1 MTTINEQNAKQ
12 IRKPMEVYV
21 RMDLSDKSITMTY
34 SGYSSAKIADGK
46 LDQTD
51 WKMRKLTDLQGDG
64 YPLDESCVLY
74 NPNTTSSARN
84 GKIGIRGNIGEPVSV
99 TITGSDVMDS
109 VSISVTGA
117 SAVTHDGGTST
128 ISGGTSIISVEA
140 TTTTLTFT
148 PKSADRRVEIS
159 DILPGVVFNVTNETM
174 ISCTLSLRADLS
186 IIDPTL
192 PESEM
197 NLEFYY
203 DEDIS
208 ETLAAIPEDT
218 PITYRA
224 GYDGD
229 LSPERKF
236 YIADQVAYKDNV
248 VSVHAVDAVHFFDK
262 LPYALATVDRLY
274 DNVGGTNDDN
284 SDLYYFTRLLGALVY
299 MAIPGTYRDYVYA
312 KETTRKTL
320 SRCVFENGSEVR
332 NLLAQAMAYF
342 HIADG
347 QDFCD
352 SGDVL
357 WPVYVDAGRPDYRAA
372 FNSSATKRR
381 VYETDCADIERK
393 IEKKISKVLFS
404 DRQLIQPPIG
414 GSGDYR
420 FSHIEVGSASW
431 YQGEPAYVSLDDY
444 TFFWAFGFFSNEF
457 NTQSG
462 MSEVE
467 YVLPA
472 SSNGWYKAY
481 TDGIYPTGIDE
492 QYVSAYGTI
501 LMSQGVSQQTVKF
514 YADPSETSGQIGTQ
528 YNQVIPANAYYMDT
542 GWFLDNLRSTPAMW
556 NRLKALGVVSD
567 GNNMTVPAY
576 GGKLQSEDNVLT
588 FTSEEPGDTVEIDLD
603 IKGRVF
609 GTRTENG
616 RLETIFP
623 DLCMQSIFD
632 KSPNKG
638 SFTWKGDPRM
648 QPRDVFTFVKLDG
661 TEIDCT
667 IEQIDLEH
675 VGGGTTARITYREG
689 IV

>member
-12 IRKPMEVYV
+12 IRKPMEVYA

-46 LDQTD
+46 LDQTN

-74 NPNTTSSARN
+74 NPNTTASARN

-117 SAVTHDGGTST
+117 SDVTHDGSTST

-159 DILPGVVFNVTNETM
+159 DIIPGIMFNVTNENM

-186 IIDPTL
+186 IVDPTL

-236 YIADQVAYKDNV
+236 YIADQVTYKDNV
-248 VSVHAVDAVHFFDK
+248 VSVHAVDAVHFLDIE
-262 LPYALATVDRLY
+262 LPMITAPLVSQKMTQIVALIGRILY
-274 DNVGGTNDDN
+274 DLKLRSINSSPRNVFYFFDEREEAQTQRAYKTTEGLTFREYIAFWMNMIRYHDIPPEYFEDTSYGT
-284 SDLYYFTRLLGALVY
+284 
-299 MAIPGTYRDYVYA
+299 
-312 KETTRKTL
+312 
-320 SRCVFENGSEVR
+320 
-332 NLLAQAMAYF
+332 
-342 HIADG
+342 
-347 QDFCD
+347 DFWFD
-352 SGDVL
+352 
-357 WPVYVDAGRPDYRAA
+357 YVDAGIPYLRMIPSPNEERNVWEINESDIGDRDRA
-372 FNSSATKRR
+372 
-381 VYETDCADIERK
+381 
-393 IEKKISKVLFS
+393 IEKKITALKMETQSVKIPADSAINEGNTPV
-404 DRQLIQPPIG
+404 G
-414 GSGDYR
+414 TAR
-420 FSHIEVGSASW
+420 FIKGVG
-431 YQGEPAYVSLDDY
+431 VSLDFNTDVADFSVAVPESTLPNEY
-444 TFFWAFGFFSNEF
+444 NWPWTPVIPMATDGDVNANMWQYKEDSVFSN
-457 NTQSG
+457 
-462 MSEVE
+462 
-467 YVLPA
+467 
-472 SSNGWYKAY
+472 
-481 TDGIYPTGIDE
+481 IYPYCEFVGHSGIPN
-492 QYVSAYGTI
+492 GTI
-501 LMSQGVSQQTVKF
+501 LSSGS
-514 YADPSETSGQIGTQ
+514 DPSGALPRVFTSF
-528 YNQVIPANAYYMDT
+528 VDWKAYYEPNSVYRWTSMQA
-542 GWFLDNLRSTPAMW
+542 NW
-556 NRLKALGVVSD
+556 NALVQRKVI
-567 GNNMTVPAY
+567 
-576 GGKLQSEDNVLT
+576 
-588 FTSEEPGDTVEIDLD
+588 EPGANEWSCDIRGSAYSTEDIIVSVGTGELDENTPSISAKCIGSALLSKSDDTAVGAKEMYP
-603 IKGRVF
+603 KESM
-609 GTRTENG
+609 ENLLK
-616 RLETIFP
+616 RSNIT
-623 DLCMQSIFD
+623 
-632 KSPNKG
+632 G

-675 VGGGTTARITYREG
+675 VGGGTTAKITYREG